1 MKRAVLLQQPAMTPK
16 RKALLPF
23 AVPIAAALLLFGL
36 AWTPR
41 VSQNNALMA
50 SFFAAAGV
58 LAVWSVM
65 LALRMRRKHESPDV
79 VLILRRQHYI
89 QACLQLLLYA
99 YWGWYW
105 RAVYDYGFLLLA
117 QIVFGVGFDAL
128 LNWSRGRRAVL
139 GFGIMPIIL
148 STNVFIWFKDDW
160 YVFQFAMIAL
170 GYMGKGLITWERDG
184 QKTHIFNPSGF
195 ALSVVSIILITTGN
209 TGMTW
214 GVEIAETLFRP
225 PNIYVLIFLLGVV
238 VQALFSVTAMTLA
251 AVSVVFGFGA
261 IYALVTGAYFYIDT
275 GIPIAVFLGMF
286 LLVTDP
292 STSPKTEA
300 GRLVF
305 GAMYG
310 VTVLFFYWLLERF
323 GMPSFYD
330 KLLGIPLCNLSVQA
344 LDKWARSLQWKK
356 VKASPAFQRLTAH
369 VNSWEM
375 GVLAVLFGLMIGT
388 GFIGDDN
395 HGNSIAHWRAE
406 CAKAGEGSK
415 PCEALERLVNG
426 ACVAGS
432 GWACNELASV
442 YRGLGMTD
450 KSKSLFA
457 RACLKGFEAG
467 CANREL
473 AEDDMPQRAQPMP
486 EDWALILQEGKGPL
500 PSMSAPE
507 LAELA
512 CERGWVE
519 GCREIAV
526 LYSQGL
532 AGAPV
537 DAGRALGGLRRG
549 CELDDPASCVTLAVR
564 YDTGDGVPASRERA
578 FEFMRRACDLGTSE
592 ACEAIAQASAKPAT
606 ELPGD
611 EAPTLSNTVE

>member
-1 MKRAVLLQQPAMTPK
+1 MTPK
-16 RKALLPF
+16 RNALLPF
-23 AVPIAAALLLFGL
+23 AVPIVAALLLVGL

-41 VSQNNALMA
+41 VSHNNALMA

-58 LAVWSVM
+58 LAVWSVV
-65 LALRMRRKHESPDV
+65 LALRMRRKKEGPEL

-89 QACLQLLLYA
+89 QAFLQLLLYA

-105 RAVYDYGFLLLA
+105 RSVYDYAFLIVA

-160 YVFQFAMIAL
+160 YIFQFAMIAL

-251 AVSVVFGFGA
+251 AITVVYGFGA
-261 IYALVTGAYFYIDT
+261 IYALVTGAYFYVDT

-292 STSPKTEA
+292 STSPRTEA
-300 GRLVF
+300 GRLLF
-305 GAMYG
+305 GAGYG
-310 VTVLFFYWLLERF
+310 VSVLFFYWLLERF
-323 GMPSFYD
+323 GVPSFYD
-330 KLLGIPLCNLSVQA
+330 KLLGIPLCNLSVRA
-344 LDKWARSLQWKK
+344 LDHWARGMKWQTA
-356 VKASPAFQRLTAH
+356 KARPLFQRVTAH

-388 GFIGDDN
+388 GFIGDRND
-395 HGNSIAHWRAE
+395 GNSIAHWRKE
-406 CAKAGEGSK
+406 CAVSGEGSK
-415 PCEALERLVNG
+415 PCEALERLLNG
-426 ACVAGS
+426 ACDTGS
-432 GWACNELASV
+432 GWACNELGSV
-442 YRGLGMTD
+442 YRGLGMTERW
-450 KSKSLFA
+450 KPLFVK
-457 RACLKGFEAG
+457 ACSVGFEAG

-473 AEDDMPQRAQPMP
+473 AADALAQRDAPMP
-486 EDWALILQEGKGPL
+486 EDWALLLQEGKGPL
-500 PSMSAPE
+500 PPMNASE
-507 LAELA
+507 LADLA

-519 GCREIAV
+519 GCRELAV
-526 LYSQGL
+526 IYSQGL
-532 AGAPV
+532 VGASV
-537 DAGRALGGLRRG
+537 DAGRAVSALRRG
-549 CELDDPASCVTLAVR
+549 CELDDPSSCVTLAVR
-564 YDTGDGVPASRERA
+564 YDTGDGVSASREQA
-578 FEFMRRACDLGTSE
+578 VAFMRRACDLGTTA
-592 ACEAIAQASAKPAT
+592 ACQAIAQAPANPPT
-606 ELPGD
+606 AQQPG